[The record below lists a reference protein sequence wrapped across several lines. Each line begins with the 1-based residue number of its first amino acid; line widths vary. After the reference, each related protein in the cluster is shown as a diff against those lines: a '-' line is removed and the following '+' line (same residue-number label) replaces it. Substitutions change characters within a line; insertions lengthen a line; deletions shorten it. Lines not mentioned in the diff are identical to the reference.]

1 MVDLCPVGA
10 LTSAPYAFTSRPW
23 ELRSV
28 ETVDV
33 MDTLG
38 SSIQADYRGAEIM
51 RILPRIHEEVNE
63 EWLSDKSRHSF
74 DGLKKQRLTTPL
86 VLNKETG
93 GYDEA
98 SWEEALALVASKM
111 SKVNGSEM
119 AAIVGE
125 FSDCESVV
133 ALKDLMNRF
142 DCDNF
147 DIRQAKKKRNNIFLF

>member
-10 LTSAPYAFTSRPW
+10 LTNAPYAFTSRPW

-28 ETVDV
+28 ESVDV

-38 SSIQADYRGAEIM
+38 SSIQLDYRGAEIM

-63 EWLSDKSRHSF
+63 EWISDKSRHAF
-74 DGLKKQRLTTPL
+74 DGLKRQRLTTPL

-98 SWEEALALVASKM
+98 SWEEVLALVAEKM
-111 SKVNGSEM
+111 NKTNGNEM
-119 AAIVGE
+119 AAIIGE

-147 DIRQAKKKRNNIFLF
+147 DIRKVK